1 MSRVQPAG
9 GRADELR
16 GVPAG
21 PGHWSVSGEAIIIGT
36 LTAVPGAALFNAAG
50 EGLLQAPS
58 LPGPLAL
65 AMPWAAGGVAA
76 AVIGLV
82 AWRLLRRRRG
92 VHAAGDVAPAEA
104 SPEYV
109 LVPPQQAKAL
119 LPPRP
124 PAPYLLQ
131 PYTGAAL
138 FTGRARERQELS
150 EWLRRKE
157 GPPVRAVVGSEGIGK
172 SALAWAW
179 LIRDVLVQQVPEASA
194 DAAEVTQACRIPPR
208 SRPQGVMWWSFDRA
222 DSSFSVFMDEALAYL
237 SSGTI
242 GAGNYLSARS
252 QKIDN
257 LVEVLRQS
265 RHLLVLDGC
274 ERLVRGE
281 DQLCVDQHASEFL
294 RRLADGPTSSRV
306 LVVTRVVPA
315 EVEGGTKS
323 SLELK
328 GMETVEAVALL
339 GRCGVHGRASELR
352 LAAVACGCHPLTLRL
367 AAGLCLGGTP
377 SSQAARKLG
386 GRGIDDL
393 VEQSIAPLPRPSLAL
408 LCHLAAFRAPFNATE
423 ASMFESETTP
433 ASVVL
438 DDLVARGLLM
448 YDGAQQRY
456 EPHGAVRR
464 AAMKRLS
471 DAAPIHAHLAA
482 YYAQFRMPLGL
493 TKVQDLQPA
502 IERYVH
508 LVAARRN
515 DEAYAL
521 LDSAIAGPLRNK
533 FADQPTLQELLE
545 RLFHGSKPRLSQP
558 ADRAAAIEAMAAACS
573 YLGQTRRAAGLCEAN
588 IASFES
594 ADEQEHLATLLGVLA
609 GSQSRL
615 GKLGAAEKNLRR
627 LVKIEAALKR
637 EQQQAVA
644 RSRLGL
650 LLAHRGAYD
659 EALVELDKA
668 FELVKESINRQL
680 QGICFSYYTQRALLM
695 GDAFAALDAAR
706 KSRAFVEELARR
718 GELNEHDYVRTG
730 WLLGAA
736 HTAKAAQGGDDVKSN
751 LEDADRYLRDALAR
765 CRRCDLVGFE
775 PDLLLTSARWHQLSG
790 KTAEAKRVAGEALVV
805 SRRCEYRLKEAEAQ
819 NFLGRLA
826 LAGRDREAA
835 QGWAEAARDCAR
847 CDGDEFTYKAA
858 LDEAE
863 ALLADIAAANTRA
876 EKRAG
881 SKVKSKAA

>member
-1 MSRVQPAG
+1 MLAGLPQPV
-9 GRADELR
+9 ADW
-16 GVPAG
+16 A
-21 PGHWSVSGEAIIIGT
+21 
-36 LTAVPGAALFNAAG
+36 
-50 EGLLQAPS
+50 
-58 LPGPLAL
+58 
-65 AMPWAAGGVAA
+65 PWAAAGLGGLVIAGIAVKLMRRRPAA
-76 AVIGLV
+76 APTVET
-82 AWRLLRRRRG
+82 RSES
-92 VHAAGDVAPAEA
+92 APD
-104 SPEYV
+104 YV
-109 LVPPQQAKAL
+109 LAPPQQVKSL

-124 PAPYLLQ
+124 PAPYTLQ

-138 FTGRARERQELS
+138 FTGRARERQDLS

-157 GPPVRAVVGSEGIGK
+157 GPAVRVLLGSEGSGK

-179 LIRDVLVQQVPEASA
+179 LMRDVLDQEIPEAAS
-194 DAAEVTQACRIPPR
+194 DTAEVRQACRIPPR
-208 SRPQGVMWWSFDRA
+208 SRPQGVMWWTFDRA

-237 SSGTI
+237 SGGTI
-242 GAGNYLSARS
+242 AAGSYLSSRS

-257 LVEVLRQS
+257 LVEVLGQG
-265 RHLLVLDGC
+265 RHLLILDGC

-281 DQLCVDQHASEFL
+281 DQLCVDQQAGDFL

-306 LVVTRVVPA
+306 LVVTRLAPA
-315 EVEGGTKS
+315 EVEGGAKA

-328 GMETVEAVALL
+328 GMDAADAVALL

-367 AAGLCLGGTP
+367 AAGLCLGGIMP
-377 SSQAARKLG
+377 SQAARKLG
-386 GRGIDDL
+386 GRGVDDL
-393 VEQSIAPLPRPSLAL
+393 VEQAMVPLPKPSLAL
-408 LCHLAAFRAPFNATE
+408 LCHVAAFRAPFNAVE
-423 ASMFESETTP
+423 AAMFENP
-433 ASVVL
+433 AAPATVVL

-448 YDGAQQRY
+448 YDGVDHRY

-464 AAMKRLS
+464 AALKRLA
-471 DAAPIHAHLAA
+471 DPAPIHAHLAA
-482 YYAQFRMPLGL
+482 YYAQFRMPMGL

-508 LVAARRN
+508 LVSARRT

-521 LDSAIAGPLRNK
+521 LDSVIAGPLRNK

-545 RLFHGSKPRLSQP
+545 RLFQGNKPRLAEP

-588 IASFES
+588 IGSFDS
-594 ADEQEHLATLLGVLA
+594 RDEREHLATLLGALA
-609 GSQSRL
+609 GSQTRL
-615 GKLGAAEKNLRR
+615 GKLEAAEKNLRK
-627 LVKIEAALKR
+627 LVEIEKSLDRA
-637 EQQQAVA
+637 QQQAIA

-650 LLAHRGAYD
+650 LLATRGAYD
-659 EALVELDKA
+659 EAQVELDGA
-668 FELVKESINRQL
+668 FEQVKESINRQL

-695 GDAFAALDAAR
+695 GDGAAALDAAR

-736 HTAKAAQGGDDVKSN
+736 HVAKAAQGGDDAASN
-751 LEDADRYLRDALAR
+751 LEDADRYLRDALGR

-775 PDLLLTSARWHQLSG
+775 PDLLLTSARWHHLSG
-790 KTAEAKRVAGEALVV
+790 KAAEAKRLAGEALVV

-826 LAGRDREAA
+826 LAARDREAA
-835 QGWAEAARDCAR
+835 EGWAEAARDAAQ
-847 CDGDEFTYKAA
+847 CDGEPWTYKAA
-858 LDEAE
+858 LVEAE
-863 ALLADIAAANTRA
+863 ALLADIAASNARA
-876 EKRAG
+876 EKRAAG
-881 SKVKSKAA
+881 TKAKSKAA